1 MMRDHYFSTD
11 TYKIYPEYKKET
23 FDYFYQYESSIEN
36 AAEFAEVYYA
46 DSLKFKGIFPEL
58 YRYYRD
64 LVFQGREYKDGVW
77 INP

>member
-1 MMRDHYFSTD
+1 MREFFSSVGGD
-11 TYKIYPEYKKET
+11 DISPEY
-23 FDYFYQYESSIEN
+23 IEGLILHGFEVSTEN
-36 AAEFAEVYYA
+36 SAFFAMVYYA
-46 DSLKFKGIFPEL
+46 DSLKFKEIFPEL